1 MRPRG
6 WKIELADLEKVIDKK
21 TKLVALS
28 QVSYINGFEQDVKA
42 VCTLAHAHGAYVY
55 ADVVQ
60 AAGRISVDVRASG
73 VDFCA
78 NASYKWLMGD
88 FGLGFLYIRQDLIG
102 TFPRTQWSFRQF
114 TDFEY
119 HAFPWDGPGKFPASY
134 KQKHDAAG
142 LFETGTYAN
151 PVIAGLSYLLPWIAA
166 LGVKNIQA
174 HTQTLT
180 GRLQKELPRLGF
192 EAITPA
198 ESWSSIVSFQVRDV
212 AKAEAKLK
220 RRKVDVSLSA
230 GPMGAGRMRVSP
242 SVYNTMGD
250 VEALLEALG

>member
-119 HAFPWDGPGKFPASY
+119 RAFPWDGPGKFPASY

>member
-1 MRPRG
+1 VRPRG

-102 TFPRTQWSFRQF
+102 TFPRTQWSFR
-114 TDFEY
+114 
-119 HAFPWDGPGKFPASY
+119 
-134 KQKHDAAG
+134 
-142 LFETGTYAN
+142 
-151 PVIAGLSYLLPWIAA
+151 
-166 LGVKNIQA
+166 
-174 HTQTLT
+174 
-180 GRLQKELPRLGF
+180 
-192 EAITPA
+192 
-198 ESWSSIVSFQVRDV
+198 
-212 AKAEAKLK
+212 
-220 RRKVDVSLSA
+220 
-230 GPMGAGRMRVSP
+230 
-242 SVYNTMGD
+242 
-250 VEALLEALG
+250 